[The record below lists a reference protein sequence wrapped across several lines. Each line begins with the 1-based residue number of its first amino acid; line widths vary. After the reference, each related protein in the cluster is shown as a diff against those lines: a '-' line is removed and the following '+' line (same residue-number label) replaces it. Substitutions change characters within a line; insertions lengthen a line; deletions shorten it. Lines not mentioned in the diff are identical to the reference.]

1 MLKLRATKTEITI
14 KNLFVNVSL
23 VIFDLDKLSN
33 IHWSGWLIVT
43 RSNIRNITVYHYH
56 EWQVQLETGKGSK
69 NAQDQE
75 YNLHFE
81 IKITEIP
88 QEKLSITAN
97 PTVSLFEVYEHD

>member
-56 EWQVQLETGKGSK
+56 ECQVQSETGKGSK

-75 YNLHFE
+75 DNFQYHQKRN
-81 IKITEIP
+81 
-88 QEKLSITAN
+88 TA
-97 PTVSLFEVYEHD
+97 F